1 MKAGALNSLA
11 AIQAMQ
17 LDVDEI
23 GQPVTTWTTK
33 ATAWANIRHQSGA
46 ESIRSDA
53 VTSVVKASI
62 RIRYRADIDATM
74 RVVHGATVYQ
84 ITAVM
89 PDVGGREY
97 VDLVCQVVN

>member
-53 VTSVVKASI
+53 VTSVVKCSI
-62 RIRYRADIDATM
+62 RIRYRAGITAAM
-74 RVVHGATVYQ
+74 RVVSGGITYQ
-84 ITAVM
+84 ILAVL
-89 PDVGGREY
+89 PDIGSNEY
-97 VDLVCQVVN
+97 LDLVAEVIS